1 MIDVHCHLNFHA
13 YKHDVDEVIQN
24 ALKRGVTRIINTGT
38 KIDSSQ
44 EAVRLAEK
52 YDDLYAI
59 VGIHPH
65 HADKHEGSFDK
76 LRTSWI
82 AELDRLAPHP
92 KVLAIGEIGLDFY
105 EYKSNGIVDP
115 THQRHIF
122 IEQIKLASRHNLPLQ
137 IHNRQAGKD
146 IIKILKAHRHLLQKV
161 PGMFHCF
168 AGTKEVLHDAL
179 DLGFYIGFD
188 GNITYPGLAPGEST
202 DLSDLARLT
211 PLDRLVIE
219 TDAPFLTPI
228 PHRGTRNTPSYV
240 IITAQYIAKL
250 KGVSFEELVVQTDKN
265 VYTVFDKLR

>member
-13 YKHDVDEVIQN
+13 YKHDVDTVIKD
-24 ALKRGVTRIINTGT
+24 AFSEGVTKIINVGT
-38 KIDSSQ
+38 KVDSSLD
-44 EAVRLAEK
+44 AVKLADAYEN
-52 YDDLYAI
+52 LYAI

-65 HADKHEGSFDK
+65 HADKHEED
-76 LRTSWI
+76 WI
-82 AELDRLAPHP
+82 AQLDRLAPHP
-92 KVLAIGEIGLDFY
+92 KVLAIGEIGLDYY
-105 EYKSNGIVDP
+105 EYKSNGIVNQKI
-115 THQRHIF
+115 QREIF
-122 IEQIKLASRHNLPLQ
+122 VAQILLANKHKLPLQ
-137 IHNRQAGKD
+137 IHNRQAGED
-146 IIKILKAHRHLLQKV
+146 VIKILKEHRHLLQEV

-188 GNITYPGLAPGEST
+188 GNITYPGLAPGET
-202 DLSDLARLT
+202 ADLSDLARAT
-211 PLDRLVIE
+211 PLNRLVIE

-228 PHRGTRNTPSYV
+228 PHRGTRNTPVYV